1 MTKRLGLIQSR
12 GLGDLVIALPIADY
26 YHKQG
31 WEIHW
36 PICKEFVT
44 HFEMTAPWVNWHAV
58 DTDQRGT
65 FFLEQPQKILEDL
78 ACDEI
83 MPLYQALTGQP
94 FHETEYFQHTK
105 FDQYKYIRA
114 GVPFVNKWRLADC
127 ITRDLDRE
135 QTLLQRI
142 HEECKG
148 RPFALIHVQG
158 SDHRAQFDTDILPKD
173 WAHIE
178 INNLT
183 DRCWDWISA
192 LEAAEAVILVDS
204 VFANMVDQLNLN
216 TDEGRYLIPRSH
228 IGLTPVYGAHWTWL
242 KNYRLQV
249 K

>member
-12 GLGDLVIALPIADY
+12 GLGDIIIALPIAEH

-31 WEIHW
+31 WEVHW
-36 PICKEFVT
+36 PICEEFRS
-44 HFEMTAPWVNWHAV
+44 HFDDQVPWVHWHSV
-58 DTDQRGT
+58 TTDQGS
-65 FFLEQPQKILEDL
+65 FFLEQPQRILKDL

-83 MPLYQALTGQP
+83 IPLYQALTGQD
-94 FHETEYFQHTK
+94 FHMTDYFQHTK

-114 GVPFVNKWRLADC
+114 GVPFQAKWQLAQC
-127 ITRDLDRE
+127 VTRDLDRE
-135 QTLLQRI
+135 QQLLARI
-142 HEECKG
+142 QQECKG
-148 RPFALIHVQG
+148 RPFVLIHVEG
-158 SDHRAQFDTDILPKD
+158 SDHRAQFDTDILPKE

-178 INNLT
+178 ITAIT
-183 DRCWDWISA
+183 DRIWDWISA
-192 LEAAEAVILVDS
+192 IEAAEAVVLVDS
-204 VFANMVDQLNLN
+204 VYANMVDQMQLN